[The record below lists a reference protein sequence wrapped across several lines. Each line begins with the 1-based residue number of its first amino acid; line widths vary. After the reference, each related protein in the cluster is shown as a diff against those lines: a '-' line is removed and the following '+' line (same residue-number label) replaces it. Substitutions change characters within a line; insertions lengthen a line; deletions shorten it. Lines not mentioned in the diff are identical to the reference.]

1 MIILKKP
8 EEIELMQ
15 QGGKKLR
22 KIVQKLKPII
32 KPGITTNHIDQE
44 AEKLI
49 KEEGGESSFKKVPGY
64 HWSTCL
70 PVNEEIVHTPPS
82 ERILKEGDIITL
94 DIGIYYKGF
103 HTDFADTYT
112 IGKTPQAKRDF
123 LDVGKGALYEAIKEV
138 KLGNRLGQVS
148 KTIEKAITGKRY
160 AIVKELTGHGI
171 GRDLHEDP
179 YVLGFLDR
187 KIEKTPRIE
196 NGLVIAV
203 EIIYSM
209 GKGAMMHDKK
219 EEWSIKTVDGS
230 LSACFE
236 HTVAVMN
243 GHTTVLT

>member
-22 KIVQKLKPII
+22 NIVQKLKSII

-44 AEKLI
+44 AEKFI
-49 KEEGGESSFKKVPGY
+49 KEEGGEPSFKKVPGY
-64 HWSTCL
+64 NWSTCL

-82 ERILKEGDIITL
+82 RRILKEGDIVTL
-94 DIGIYYKGF
+94 DIGIYYRGF
-103 HTDFADTYT
+103 HTDFADTYA
-112 IGKTPQAKRDF
+112 IGKIPETRQNF
-123 LDVGKGALYEAIKEV
+123 LAVGKKALYEAIKEV
-138 KLGNRLGQVS
+138 KFGNRLGQVS
-148 KTIEKAITGKRY
+148 KTIEKAITSKGY
-160 AIVKELTGHGI
+160 AIVRELTGHGI
-171 GRDLHEDP
+171 GRGLHEDP
-179 YVLGFLDR
+179 SVLGFLD
-187 KIEKTPRIE
+187 KKVEKTTRIE

-209 GKGAMMHDKK
+209 GKGDMMHDQK

-236 HTVAVMN
+236 HTIAVMN
-243 GHTTVLT
+243 GHTTILT

>member
-8 EEIELMQ
+8 EEIELMA

-22 KIVQKLKPII
+22 NIVRKLKSII
-32 KPGITTNHIDQE
+32 KPGISTNYIDQE

-82 ERILKEGDIITL
+82 GRILKEGDILTL

-103 HTDFADTYT
+103 HTDFADTYA
-112 IGKTPQAKRDF
+112 IGKISKERQVF
-123 LDVGKGALYEAIKEV
+123 LDVGKNALSEAIKEV
-138 KLGNRLGQVS
+138 RFGNRLGLVS
-148 KTIEKAITGKRY
+148 KTIEKAITGKGY

-187 KIEKTPRIE
+187 KVEKTPRIE

-219 EEWSIKTVDGS
+219 EDWSIKTVDGS

-236 HTVAVMN
+236 HTVAVTG